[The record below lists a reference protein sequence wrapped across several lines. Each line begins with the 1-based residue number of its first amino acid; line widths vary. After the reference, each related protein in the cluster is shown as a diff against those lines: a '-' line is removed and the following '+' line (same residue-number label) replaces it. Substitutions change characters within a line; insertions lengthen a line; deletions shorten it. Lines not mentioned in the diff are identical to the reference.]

1 MKLDITALRATAMM
15 MWLAVLIPAVFWC
28 SDVGADQDI
37 EETASDQAEG
47 VWMKTEP
54 DPLAQSR
61 TFEEE
66 LKDLLS
72 WRPYVYESMGRR
84 DPFGPLV
91 TGEEM
96 EDSGGSHLPDP
107 RGLVLVGVL
116 WGEKDRFALAED
128 WGGRSY
134 VLREGDPV
142 WNGHV
147 VRVEQRKVVIRYNHF
162 GMWKT
167 ITLPMK
173 TGKETFNAKE
183 R

>member
-1 MKLDITALRATAMM
+1 MKLAISALRVTTLVM
-15 MWLAVLIPAVFWC
+15 LLLTVFWC
-28 SDVGADQDI
+28 SDLPADQDI
-37 EETASDQAEG
+37 EETASDQGEA
-47 VWMKTEP
+47 VWMKTGP
-54 DPLAQSR
+54 DPLAQPQ

-66 LKDLLS
+66 LRDLLS

-91 TGEEM
+91 TDQEAETGA
-96 EDSGGSHLPDP
+96 GSHLPDP
-107 RGLVLVGVL
+107 RGLFLVGVL
-116 WGEKDRFALAED
+116 WGDRDRFALAED
-128 WGGRSY
+128 WSGRSF